1 MKAIIYHTNV
11 AIAVVDGKYVRSIN
25 KGFVEMYIPKTE
37 TDVKMLEGLTR
48 LALDGG
54 TVAFEPN
61 YESATRGECI
71 YLAVKS
77 ELVQIK
83 WAEGE

>member
-11 AIAVVDGKYVRSIN
+11 AIAVVDGKNVRSIN
-25 KGFVEMYIPKTE
+25 KGFVEMYIPKDE
-37 TDVKMLEGLTR
+37 TTVPMLEGLTQ

-61 YESATRGECI
+61 YSSISRGECI
-71 YLAVKS
+71 YIAVKS
-77 ELVQIK
+77 ELVAIK
-83 WAEGE
+83 WEE